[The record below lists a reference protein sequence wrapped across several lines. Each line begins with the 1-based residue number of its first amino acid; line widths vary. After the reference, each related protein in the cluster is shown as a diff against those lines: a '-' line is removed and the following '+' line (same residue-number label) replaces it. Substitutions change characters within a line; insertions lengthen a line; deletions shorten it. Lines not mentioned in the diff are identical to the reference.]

1 MSISHET
8 VQRMYLQYKPD
19 ASIVCTGCD
28 FQKVIISMWCLV
40 VNGCCLF
47 LSCRQLLLI
56 KIQMQG
62 KHLMKLTGAQALM
75 KCLKEQGV
83 EVIFGFPGGAVIDIY
98 DEIHKN
104 KDLTHVLVRH
114 EQAAVHAADAYA
126 RVKGDVGVA
135 LVTSG
140 PGATNTVTGI
150 ASAYCDSIPIVVFTG
165 QVPTQLIGNDAFQE
179 VDIVGITRPCTKHNY
194 LVKRAEDLIPTVREA
209 FHIARTGR
217 PGPVLV
223 DLPKDVVAAMVN
235 FEEPKL
241 IKMRTYRPTY
251 EPHPG
256 QIEKTC
262 KAILK
267 AKKPV
272 IYAGGGVIASN
283 ANEEL
288 TELARQNSIP
298 VTMTL
303 MGLGGF
309 PGTDKM
315 SLGMLG
321 MHGTYYANMA
331 VADCDLLIAVG
342 ARFDDR
348 VTGKID
354 AFAPHA
360 KIIHIDI
367 DPSSISKNVE
377 VDIPIVADCKHA
389 LAAMNNWFNRQ
400 KDFKPK
406 DQEEK
411 HRPWHEKINAW
422 KNKHPLGFIEET
434 DVIKP
439 QFVVQK
445 LHELTQGNAIIT
457 TEVGQNQMWAAQFYH
472 FNHPRSFMTSGGLGV
487 MGYGFPAA
495 IGAQMAAPDRT
506 VIDVAGD
513 GSIQMNIQEMATARQ
528 YKCPVKIAI
537 LNNNYLGM
545 VRQWQELFYDK
556 QYSHTPLEV
565 APDFVALAQAYGAV
579 GLRATKPSEV
589 EPVIKEALATDNLV
603 VMDFVIAREEGVY
616 PMVPAGKATT
626 EMLLV

>member
-1 MSISHET
+1 M
-8 VQRMYLQYKPD
+8 K
-19 ASIVCTGCD
+19 
-28 FQKVIISMWCLV
+28 
-40 VNGCCLF
+40 
-47 LSCRQLLLI
+47 I
-56 KIQMQG
+56 KG
-62 KHLMKLTGAQALM
+62 TQALM
-75 KCLKEQGV
+75 KCLEEQNV

-98 DEIHKN
+98 DALMDNDKI
-104 KDLTHVLVRH
+104 THVLVRH

-135 LVTSG
+135 LATSG

-150 ASAYCDSIPIVVFTG
+150 ASAYADSIPIVVLTG
-165 QVPTQLIGNDAFQE
+165 NVPTALIGNDAFQE

-194 LVKRAEDLIPTVREA
+194 LVKNPEDLIPTIREA

-223 DLPKDVVAAMVN
+223 DLPKDVVNAMV
-235 FEEPKL
+235 EYTEPKAV
-241 IKMRTYRPTY
+241 KMRSYKPTY

-256 QIEKTC
+256 QIDKAC
-262 KAILK
+262 RAILK

-272 IYAGGGVIASN
+272 LYVGGGVIASK
-283 ANEEL
+283 AHEEL
-288 TELARQNSIP
+288 TELAKKLNIP

-309 PGTDKM
+309 PGTD
-315 SLGMLG
+315 SLSMGMLG

-331 VADCDLLIAVG
+331 VAQSDVLIAVG

-348 VTGKID
+348 VTGRID

-360 KIIHIDI
+360 TIIHIDI
-367 DPSSISKNVE
+367 DPTSISKNVR

-389 LAAMNNWFNRQ
+389 LTAMNAWFDRSD
-400 KDFKPK
+400 KFDAKAI
-406 DQEEK
+406 EEK
-411 HRPWHEKINAW
+411 HKPWQDDIREW
-422 KNKHPLGFIEET
+422 KNRHPLGYVEET
-434 DVIKP
+434 DIIKP

-445 LHELTQGNAIIT
+445 LHELTNGDAIIS

-472 FNHPRSFMTSGGLGV
+472 FNKPRAFLTSGGLGV

-495 IGAQMAAPDRT
+495 IGAQMAAPGRT
-506 VIDVAGD
+506 VIDIAGD
-513 GSIQMNIQEMATARQ
+513 GSLQMNIQELATARQ
-528 YKCPVKIAI
+528 YKLPVKIAI
-537 LNNNYLGM
+537 LNNSYLGM

-556 QYSHTPLEV
+556 KYSSTDISV
-565 APDFVALAQAYGAV
+565 APDFVKVAEAYGAV

-589 EPVIKEALATDNLV
+589 EPVIKEALATNNTV
-603 VMDFVIAREEGVY
+603 IMDFVISREEGVY